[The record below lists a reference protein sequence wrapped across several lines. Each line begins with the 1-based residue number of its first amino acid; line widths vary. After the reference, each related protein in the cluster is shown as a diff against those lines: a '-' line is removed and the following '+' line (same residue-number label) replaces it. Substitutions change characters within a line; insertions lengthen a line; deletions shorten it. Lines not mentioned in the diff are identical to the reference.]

1 MLELGY
7 KPLRYIVG
15 MAREQATSGKEV
27 LSHSARAKVAVVSE
41 LVIGEP

>member
-7 KPLRYIVG
+7 KPLRYIG

-27 LSHSARAKVAVVSE
+27 LTRSARAKVAVVSE
-41 LVIGEP
+41 PVIGEP

>member
-7 KPLRYIVG
+7 KPLRYIG

-27 LSHSARAKVAVVSE
+27 LTRSARAKVAVVSDP
-41 LVIGEP
+41 VIGDP